1 MLVDRAKLAA
11 IYISFSTLFNEALQT
26 AEAIWPKLASLAP
39 STSSQNDYKWLG
51 TFPMLREWVAERY
64 VKSLK
69 GLGYSI
75 VNKDYEA
82 TVEVDKN
89 DINDDQVGVYRPA
102 VQALGANAA
111 VHPDKLLFELLVA
124 GFGVG
129 GECYDGQFF
138 FDTDHPVAGASVSN
152 YGGGAGNPWFLLDT
166 SKFIMPFIY
175 QEREKPNFVAIEDPK
190 SESVFQRRM
199 FQYGVD
205 YRGAVGYALWQ
216 LAYGSKD
223 TLSAANFEAAFE
235 AMMGFKNDEGVPL
248 GIKPNLLVVGPG
260 NRKAALEILVAER
273 LANGE
278 TNVNQGSAE
287 ILLSSW
293 LV

>member
-1 MLVDRAKLAA
+1 MLVNKANLAG
-11 IYISFSTLFNEALQT
+11 IYTSFSTLFNEALQT
-26 AEAIWPKLASLAP
+26 AEVIWPKIATLAP
-39 STSSQNDYKWLG
+39 STSAQNDYKWMG
-51 TFPMLREWVAERY
+51 NFPMLREWIAERY
-64 VKSLK
+64 IKSLE

-89 DINDDQVGVYRPA
+89 DIEDDQVGVYRPV

-124 GFGVG
+124 GFDTD
-129 GECYDGQFF
+129 CYDGQRF
-138 FDTDHPVAGASVSN
+138 FDTDHPVAKGEVSN
-152 YGGGAGNPWFLLDT
+152 DGAGAGDPWFLLDT

-175 QEREKPNFVAIEDPK
+175 QERKKPEFVAIEDPA
-190 SESVFQRRM
+190 SESVFKRRM

-205 YRGAVGYALWQ
+205 YRGSVGYALWQ

-223 TLSAANFEAAFE
+223 TLNAANFVAAFE
-235 AMMGFKNDEGVPL
+235 AMMAFKNNEGVPL

-260 NRKAALEILVAER
+260 NRAEALEILVSER

-278 TNVNQGSAE
+278 TNVNRGSAE
-287 ILLSSW
+287 ILLTSW
-293 LV
+293 LD